1 MKSLSDKVAIVTG
14 SARGIG
20 EKIAE
25 RLAREGANLALCDVN
40 QEALQETAKR
50 LETEFQ
56 VKVFCSVCDV
66 SDETQVK
73 TFIADVITAM
83 GKIDILVNNAG
94 ITRDNLL
101 MRMTESDWD
110 KVIQINLRSVFLFSK
125 EVVRP
130 MLKQRSGR
138 IISIASVIGVMGNAG
153 QANYAASKAGIIA
166 FSKSL
171 AKEVGSR
178 GITVNA
184 IAPGFIQTK
193 MTEVL
198 TPEVREK
205 MLEAIPLKTFGL
217 PEDVAAMVA
226 FLAGEDA
233 RYVTGQVLH
242 VDGGMVMN

>member
-1 MKSLSDKVAIVTG
+1 MSSGESLLISQNIEIHHQHQFPSPLLKLSKIESFRKGTESVVLPLEQVSPTDPLFWTYEHNIERRLTMKSLSDKVAIFTG
-14 SARGIG
+14 SAREIG

-110 KVIQINLRSVFLFSK
+110 KVIQINLRSVFLSRDSSSSNAQ
-125 EVVRP
+125 E
-130 MLKQRSGR
+130 RSGR
-138 IISIASVIGVMGNAG
+138 IISILPFSIWKCGQPTMRQQAESSAFFQVIG
-153 QANYAASKAGIIA
+153 
-166 FSKSL
+166 
-171 AKEVGSR
+171 KEVG
-178 GITVNA
+178 IVN
-184 IAPGFIQTK
+184 P
-193 MTEVL
+193 
-198 TPEVREK
+198 
-205 MLEAIPLKTFGL
+205 
-217 PEDVAAMVA
+217 
-226 FLAGEDA
+226 
-233 RYVTGQVLH
+233 
-242 VDGGMVMN
+242 